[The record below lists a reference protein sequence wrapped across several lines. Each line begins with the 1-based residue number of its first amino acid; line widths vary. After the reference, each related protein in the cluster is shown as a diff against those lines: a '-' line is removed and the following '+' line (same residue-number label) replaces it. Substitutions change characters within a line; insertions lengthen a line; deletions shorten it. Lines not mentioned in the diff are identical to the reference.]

1 MTIAVDAMGGDH
13 APRSNVEGAVAAA
26 LDFGLQVLLVGRRR
40 ELESELHRTGYRG
53 TAIHIVDAEENVR
66 FDEPSITPIRK
77 KRRASIR
84 VAAECVREGSAQG
97 FFTAGHTGAAMVV
110 AKMIVGAI
118 EGIERPALAAVLPG
132 LGRKRLL
139 LDVGANVSCRP
150 EHYREFALM
159 GHFYAQEVLRIPRPR
174 IALMSVGEEE
184 GKGTDVTREVYGLL
198 RESGLNFVGNCEGR
212 DVYEGDVDVIVT
224 DGFTGNVI
232 LKVSEGLA
240 HLVEEALKQEIT
252 RSLQASM
259 GFLLSKDAFRAF
271 KKRLD
276 YSEYGGAPLLGVRGA
291 CLIGHGRS
299 NAKAVRNAIRAA
311 DEFVKLRISEKIRA
325 KAQELWPTV
334 GALGAARE
342 RGD

>member
-1 MTIAVDAMGGDH
+1 LTIAVDAMGGDH
-13 APRSNVEGAVAAA
+13 APRVNVEGAVAAA
-26 LDFGLQVLLVGRRR
+26 IDFGLDTLLVGRRR
-40 ELESELHRTGYRG
+40 EVEAEIAKTGYTGARVG
-53 TAIHIVDAEENVR
+53 VVDAEDVVL
-66 FDEPSITPIRK
+66 FDEPSITPIRR

-84 VAAECVREGSAQG
+84 IAAECVRDGRASG
-97 FFTAGHTGAAMVV
+97 MFTAGHTGAAMVV
-110 AKMIVGAI
+110 AKMIMGVV
-118 EGIERPALAAVLPG
+118 EGIDRPALAAVLPG
-132 LGRKRLL
+132 LKKKQVL
-139 LDVGANVSCRP
+139 LDVGANVNCRP

-159 GHFYAQEVLRIPRPR
+159 GHFYAQEVLGVAKPKIG
-174 IALMSVGEEE
+174 LMSVGEEE
-184 GKGTDVTREVYGLL
+184 GKGTDTTREVFGLL
-198 RESGLNFVGNCEGR
+198 KESGLNFVGNVEGR
-212 DVYEGDVDVIVT
+212 DVYSGEVDVIVT

-232 LKVSEGLA
+232 LKVSESLA

-311 DEFVKLRISEKIRA
+311 HDFVERGIPEKIRA
-325 KAQELWPTV
+325 KAVTFAPS
-334 GALGAARE
+334 ALSR
-342 RGD
+342 

>member
-1 MTIAVDAMGGDH
+1 MTIAIDAMGGDD
-13 APRSNVEGAVAAA
+13 APRANVEGAVAAA
-26 LDFGLQVLLVGRRR
+26 VELGLSSLLVGRRR
-40 ELESELHRTGYRG
+40 EIEAELLKTGYRG
-53 TAIHIVDAEENVR
+53 SNVGIVDAEEVVG

-84 VAAECVREGSAQG
+84 IAAECVRDGRADGMFS
-97 FFTAGHTGAAMVV
+97 AGHTGAAMIV
-110 AKMIVGAI
+110 AKMVIGVV
-118 EGIERPALAAVLPG
+118 EGIDRPALAAVLPG
-132 LGRKRLL
+132 LGRRRLL

-159 GHFYAQEVLRIPRPR
+159 GHFYAKELLGIARPK
-174 IALMSVGEEE
+174 IGLMSVGEEE
-184 GKGTDVTREVYGLL
+184 GKGTDVTREVFGLL
-198 RESGLNFVGNCEGR
+198 KASGLNFAGNCEGR
-212 DVYEGDVDVIVT
+212 DVYAGDFDVIVT

-276 YSEYGGAPLLGVRGA
+276 YSEYGGAPLLGVKGA

-299 NAKAVRNAIRAA
+299 NGKAVRNAIRAA
-311 DEFVKLRISEKIRA
+311 EELVKRRIPEKIRA
-325 KAQELWPTV
+325 KAREFTPIA
-334 GALGAARE
+334 GIAASAQVPV
-342 RGD
+342 

>member
-13 APRSNVEGAVAAA
+13 APRANVEGAVAAA
-26 LDFGLQVLLVGRRR
+26 IELGVPSILVGRRR
-40 ELESELHRTGYRG
+40 ELESELKRTGYRG
-53 TAIHIVDAEENVR
+53 DLVAVADADEVVR

-84 VAAECVREGSAQG
+84 VAAELVRDGQANG
-97 FFTAGHTGAAMVV
+97 MFTAGHTGAGMVV
-110 AKMIVGAI
+110 AKMIMGVV
-118 EGIERPALAAVLPG
+118 EGIDRPALATVLPG
-132 LGRKRLL
+132 LKKKRVL
-139 LDVGANVSCRP
+139 LDVGANVTLRP

-159 GHFYAQEVLRIPRPR
+159 GHFYAQEVLGVAKPR
-174 IALMSVGEEE
+174 IGLMSVGEEE
-184 GKGTDVTREVYGLL
+184 GKGTDVTREVFGLL
-198 RESGLNFVGNCEGR
+198 KESGLNFVGNCEGR
-212 DVYEGDVDVIVT
+212 DVYTGDLDVIVT

-232 LKVSEGLA
+232 LKVSESLA

-299 NAKAVRNAIRAA
+299 NAKAVRNAIRSA
-311 DEFVKLRISEKIRA
+311 DHFARSGIPEKIRA
-325 KAQELWPTV
+325 KARELRPQDV
-334 GALGAARE
+334 PAPV
-342 RGD
+342 